1 VSDRSRRQQ
10 NKPAAK
16 IINKMNSFFIII
28 LILFEVWLTVILT
41 HLANQP
47 IKQSSNDVS
56 ERKKALLKI
65 KQRF

>member
-1 VSDRSRRQQ
+1 
-10 NKPAAK
+10 
-16 IINKMNSFFIII
+16 MNSFFIII

-47 IKQSSNDVS
+47 IKQSPNDVS